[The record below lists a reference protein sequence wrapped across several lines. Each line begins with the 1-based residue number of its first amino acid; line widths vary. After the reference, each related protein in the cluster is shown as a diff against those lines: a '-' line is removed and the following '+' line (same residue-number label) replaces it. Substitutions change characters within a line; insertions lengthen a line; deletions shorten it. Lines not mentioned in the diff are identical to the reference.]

1 MKGIPAPPNGPAQT
15 PPKASK
21 TKKLLVGAGVLCA
34 VVACGNVL
42 GSKASDSE
50 PNPVVSASPTV
61 STKAPRVTAEP
72 TPTPSDPS
80 PTQTPEVT
88 VEPSPADT
96 PTPEAS
102 GDAATVLATLP
113 VKGRAPKTGYRRAEF
128 GQRWRDIDRNGCDTR
143 NDILNRDLTNKTW
156 RANTRGC
163 VVLSGVLAE
172 PYSGETRYFDKSQ
185 ASAIQIDHVVALSDA
200 WQKGA
205 QALTAAQ
212 RETLAND
219 PLNLLAV
226 DGRLNQQKSDGDA
239 ATWLP
244 PHKDFR
250 CAYVSRQIAVKAKYR
265 LWVTSA
271 EHDAMVRIL
280 SNCPGQALPADN
292 GVVVP
297 SGTVPASVQTEPP
310 PPPQNVAPSAVN
322 PAPQPGAP
330 AGSGANYAN
339 CREVWAILGRPIT
352 PQDPGF
358 RDKFDGD
365 RDGIGCES
373 RPR

>member
-1 MKGIPAPPNGPAQT
+1 MELIQASADRTGN

-21 TKKLLVGAGVLCA
+21 TRKLLAIAGGWFIAITLVSALISE
-34 VVACGNVL
+34 GL
-42 GSKASDSE
+42 GSE
-50 PNPVVSASPTV
+50 
-61 STKAPRVTAEP
+61 AEP
-72 TPTPSDPS
+72 TPTP
-80 PTQTPEVT
+80 
-88 VEPSPADT
+88 
-96 PTPEAS
+96 EAF

-163 VVLSGVLAE
+163 VVLSGILAE

-205 QALTAAQ
+205 QALSAEQ

-244 PHKDFR
+244 PNRSFR
-250 CAYVSRQIAVKAKYR
+250 CAYVSRQISVKAKYQ
-265 LWVTSA
+265 LWVTPA
-271 EHDAMVRIL
+271 ERDAMARVL
-280 SNCPGQALPADN
+280 NVCPGT
-292 GVVVP
+292 G
-297 SGTVPASVQTEPP
+297 
-310 PPPQNVAPSAVN
+310 
-322 PAPQPGAP
+322 
-330 AGSGANYAN
+330 
-339 CREVWAILGRPIT
+339 
-352 PQDPGF
+352 
-358 RDKFDGD
+358 
-365 RDGIGCES
+365 
-373 RPR
+373 

>member
-1 MKGIPAPPNGPAQT
+1 MKGTPAPPNGPAQT

-21 TKKLLVGAGVLCA
+21 AKKLLVGAGILCA
-34 VVACGNVL
+34 VVACGNGL

-50 PNPVVSASPTV
+50 PTVSASPTV

-72 TPTPSDPS
+72 TPTPSGTF
-80 PTQTPEVT
+80 PTQTPEIT
-88 VEPSPADT
+88 VEPSSAAT

-113 VKGRAPKTGYRRAEF
+113 VKGRAAKTGYRRAEF

-163 VVLSGVLAE
+163 VVLSGILAE

-185 ASAIQIDHVVALSDA
+185 ASAIQIDHVVALSDT

-244 PHKDFR
+244 PHKGFR

-265 LWVTSA
+265 LWVTPA
-271 EHDAMVRIL
+271 ERDAMVRIL
-280 SNCPGQALPADN
+280 SNCPGQALPADS

-297 SGTVPASVQTEPP
+297 SGTVPESVPPDQPAS
-310 PPPQNVAPSAVN
+310 PQNVAPPAAD
-322 PAPQPGAP
+322 PAPGVPAGPGA
-330 AGSGANYAN
+330 SYAN

-352 PQDPGF
+352 PQDSGF

-365 RDGIGCES
+365 HDGVGCES

>member
-1 MKGIPAPPNGPAQT
+1 MKGIPAPPHGPAQT
-15 PPKASK
+15 PPKPSK
-21 TKKLLVGAGVLCA
+21 TKKLLVGAGVLFA
-34 VVACGNVL
+34 VVAFGNAL

-50 PNPVVSASPTV
+50 PDPSVSASPTV
-61 STKAPRVTAEP
+61 STKAPRDTAEP
-72 TPTPSDPS
+72 TPTPSETS
-80 PTQTPEVT
+80 PTQTPENT
-88 VEPSPADT
+88 VEPTT
-96 PTPEAS
+96 PTPEAT

-163 VVLSGVLAE
+163 VVLSGILAE
-172 PYSGETRYFDKSQ
+172 PYSGETKYFDKSQ

-205 QALTAAQ
+205 QALTAEQ

-244 PHKDFR
+244 PRKDSR

-265 LWVTSA
+265 LWVTEA
-271 EHDAMVRIL
+271 ERDAMVRIL
-280 SNCPGQALPADN
+280 SNCPGQTLPADS

-297 SGTVPASVQTEPP
+297 SGTVPASVPP
-310 PPPQNVAPSAVN
+310 DQPAPPQDAAPPAVD
-322 PAPQPGAP
+322 PAPGAP
-330 AGSGANYAN
+330 GGSGASYAN

-365 RDGIGCES
+365 HDGIGCES

>member
-21 TKKLLVGAGVLCA
+21 TQKLLVGAGVLFA
-34 VVACGNVL
+34 VVACGNAL

-50 PNPVVSASPTV
+50 PVVSASPTV

-72 TPTPSDPS
+72 IPTPFDTS
-80 PTQTPEVT
+80 PTQTPENT
-88 VEPSPADT
+88 VEPTTT

-102 GDAATVLATLP
+102 GDAAAMLATLP
-113 VKGRAPKTGYRRAEF
+113 VKGRAPKTGYRRGEF

-163 VVLSGVLAE
+163 VVLSGILAE
-172 PYSGETRYFDKSQ
+172 PYSGETKYFDKSQ

-219 PLNLLAV
+219 SLNLLAV

-244 PHKDFR
+244 PHKNFR

-265 LWVTSA
+265 LWVTEA
-271 EHDAMVRIL
+271 ERDAMVRIL
-280 SNCPGQALPADN
+280 SNCPGQALPADS

-297 SGTVPASVQTEPP
+297 SGTVPDSAPP
-310 PPPQNVAPSAVN
+310 DQPAPPQDAAPLVVDPEPGS
-322 PAPQPGAP
+322 PAGPGA
-330 AGSGANYAN
+330 SYAN

-358 RDKFDGD
+358 QNKFDGD
-365 RDGIGCES
+365 NDGIGCES

>member
-1 MKGIPAPPNGPAQT
+1 MKGIPAPPHGPAQI

-21 TKKLLVGAGVLCA
+21 TKKLLVGAGVLFA
-34 VVACGNVL
+34 VVACGNAL

-50 PNPVVSASPTV
+50 PDPTVSASPTV
-61 STKAPRVTAEP
+61 STKAPRDTVEP
-72 TPTPSDPS
+72 TPTPSDTS
-80 PTQTPEVT
+80 PTQTPENT
-88 VEPSPADT
+88 VEPSPT
-96 PTPEAS
+96 VSTPEAT

-143 NDILNRDLTNKTW
+143 NDILNRDLTDKTW

-163 VVLSGVLAE
+163 VVLSGILAE
-172 PYSGETRYFDKSQ
+172 PYSGETKYFDKSQ

-265 LWVTSA
+265 LWVTEA
-271 EHDAMVRIL
+271 ERDAMVRIL
-280 SNCPGQALPADN
+280 SNCPGQILPADS

-297 SGTVPASVQTEPP
+297 SGTVPASVPTEPP
-310 PPPQNVAPSAVN
+310 PPPQDAAPPAAN
-322 PAPQPGAP
+322 PAPHPNQPANPGA
-330 AGSGANYAN
+330 SYAN

-365 RDGIGCES
+365 HDGIGCES

>member
-1 MKGIPAPPNGPAQT
+1 MKGIPAPPHGPAQI

-21 TKKLLVGAGVLCA
+21 TKKLLVGAGVLFA
-34 VVACGNVL
+34 VVACGNAL

-50 PNPVVSASPTV
+50 PDPTVSASPTV
-61 STKAPRVTAEP
+61 STKAPRDTVEP
-72 TPTPSDPS
+72 TPTPSDTS
-80 PTQTPEVT
+80 PTQTPENT
-88 VEPSPADT
+88 VEPSPTAS
-96 PTPEAS
+96 TPEAT

-143 NDILNRDLTNKTW
+143 NDILNRDLTDKTW

-163 VVLSGVLAE
+163 VVLSGILAE
-172 PYSGETRYFDKSQ
+172 PYSGETKYFDKSQ

-265 LWVTSA
+265 LWVTEA
-271 EHDAMVRIL
+271 ERDAMVRIL
-280 SNCPGQALPADN
+280 SNCPGQILPADS

-297 SGTVPASVQTEPP
+297 SGTVPASVPTDQPA
-310 PPPQNVAPSAVN
+310 PPQDAAPPAAN
-322 PAPQPGAP
+322 PAPHPNQP
-330 AGSGANYAN
+330 ANPVASYAN

-358 RDKFDGD
+358 QNKFDGD
-365 RDGIGCES
+365 HDGIGCES

>member
-1 MKGIPAPPNGPAQT
+1 MKGTPAPPNGPAQT

-21 TKKLLVGAGVLCA
+21 TKKLLVGAGILCA
-34 VVACGNVL
+34 VVACGNGL

-50 PNPVVSASPTV
+50 SEPTVSASPTV

-80 PTQTPEVT
+80 PTQTPEIT
-88 VEPSPADT
+88 VEPSPTA
-96 PTPEAS
+96 TPEAS

-113 VKGRAPKTGYRRAEF
+113 VRGRAPKTGYRRGEF

-244 PHKDFR
+244 PHKGFR

-265 LWVTSA
+265 LWVTPA
-271 EHDAMVRIL
+271 ERDAMVRIL
-280 SNCPGQALPADN
+280 SNCPGQALPADS
-292 GVVVP
+292 GVIVS
-297 SGTVPASVQTEPP
+297 SGTVPESVPPDQPASPQDAAPP
-310 PPPQNVAPSAVN
+310 AAN
-322 PAPQPGAP
+322 PAPHPGAP
-330 AGSGANYAN
+330 GGSGASYAN

-365 RDGIGCES
+365 HDGVGCES

>member
-1 MKGIPAPPNGPAQT
+1 MKGFPAPAHRPTQT

-21 TKKLLVGAGVLCA
+21 TKKLLVGAGILCA

-50 PNPVVSASPTV
+50 PEPVVSASPTV

-72 TPTPSDPS
+72 TPTPSDTS
-80 PTQTPEVT
+80 PTQTPEIT
-88 VEPSPADT
+88 VEPSPAT
-96 PTPEAS
+96 TTPEAS

-143 NDILNRDLTNKTW
+143 NDILNRDLTDKTW

-244 PHKDFR
+244 PHKGFR
-250 CAYVSRQIAVKAKYR
+250 CTYVSRQIAVKAKYR
-265 LWVTSA
+265 LWVTPA
-271 EHDAMVRIL
+271 ERDAMVRIL
-280 SNCPGQALPADN
+280 SNCPGQALPVDS

-297 SGTVPASVQTEPP
+297 SGTVPESAPP
-310 PPPQNVAPSAVN
+310 DQPAPPQDAASPAAD
-322 PAPQPGAP
+322 PAPQPNQPANPGA
-330 AGSGANYAN
+330 SYAN

-365 RDGIGCES
+365 HDGVGCES

>member
-1 MKGIPAPPNGPAQT
+1 M
-15 PPKASK
+15 
-21 TKKLLVGAGVLCA
+21 LCA
-34 VVACGNVL
+34 VVACGNAL

-50 PNPVVSASPTV
+50 PEPTVSASPTV

-72 TPTPSDPS
+72 TPTPSDTS
-80 PTQTPEVT
+80 PAQTPEIT
-88 VEPSPADT
+88 VEPSPAAT
-96 PTPEAS
+96 TPEAS

-163 VVLSGVLAE
+163 VVLSGILAE

-185 ASAIQIDHVVALSDA
+185 ASAIQIDHVVALFDA

-244 PHKDFR
+244 PHKSFR
-250 CAYVSRQIAVKAKYR
+250 CTYVSRQIAVKAKYR
-265 LWVTSA
+265 LWVTEA
-271 EHDAMVRIL
+271 ERDAMVRIL
-280 SNCPGQALPADN
+280 SNCPGQALPADS

-297 SGTVPASVQTEPP
+297 SGTVPEPASPDQPASPQDAAPP
-310 PPPQNVAPSAVN
+310 AAN
-322 PAPQPGAP
+322 PAPQARCASRLGSQLRQLPESLGNPRSAHYP
-330 AGSGANYAN
+330 AGSG
-339 CREVWAILGRPIT
+339 I
-352 PQDPGF
+352 PGQ
-358 RDKFDGD
+358 
-365 RDGIGCES
+365 I
-373 RPR
+373 

>member
-1 MKGIPAPPNGPAQT
+1 MKGTPAPPNGPAQT
-15 PPKASK
+15 LPKASK
-21 TKKLLVGAGVLCA
+21 TKKLLVGAGILCA
-34 VVACGNVL
+34 VVACGNGL
-42 GSKASDSE
+42 GSKDSDSE
-50 PNPVVSASPTV
+50 PEPTVSAGPAV

-72 TPTPSDPS
+72 TPTPSDTS
-80 PTQTPEVT
+80 PTQTPEIT
-88 VEPSPADT
+88 VEPSPAAT
-96 PTPEAS
+96 TPEAS

-113 VKGRAPKTGYRRAEF
+113 VKGRAPKTGYRRGEF

-244 PHKDFR
+244 PHKGFR

-265 LWVTSA
+265 LWVTEA
-271 EHDAMVRIL
+271 ERDAMVRIL
-280 SNCPGQALPADN
+280 SNCPGQALPADS
-292 GVVVP
+292 GVAVP
-297 SGTVPASVQTEPP
+297 SGTVPESVPPDQPASPQDAAPP
-310 PPPQNVAPSAVN
+310 AAN

-330 AGSGANYAN
+330 GGSGASYAN

-358 RDKFDGD
+358 QNKFD
-365 RDGIGCES
+365 RDNDGVGCES

>member
-1 MKGIPAPPNGPAQT
+1 MKGTPAPPNGPAQT
-15 PPKASK
+15 PPKAGK
-21 TKKLLVGAGVLCA
+21 TKKLLVGAGILCA
-34 VVACGNVL
+34 VVACGNAL

-50 PNPVVSASPTV
+50 PEPTVSAGPAA

-72 TPTPSDPS
+72 TPTPSDTS
-80 PTQTPEVT
+80 PTQAPEIT
-88 VEPSPADT
+88 VEPSSVAT

-113 VKGRAPKTGYRRAEF
+113 VRGRAPKTGYRRGEF

-244 PHKDFR
+244 PHKGFR

-265 LWVTSA
+265 LWVTEA
-271 EHDAMVRIL
+271 ESDAMVRIL
-280 SNCPGQALPADN
+280 SNCPGQALPADS

-310 PPPQNVAPSAVN
+310 PPPQDAAPPAAD
-322 PAPQPGAP
+322 PAPQPNQPANPGA
-330 AGSGANYAN
+330 SYAN

-365 RDGIGCES
+365 HDGVGCES

>member
-1 MKGIPAPPNGPAQT
+1 MKGFPAPAYGPAQT

-21 TKKLLVGAGVLCA
+21 TKKLLVGAGILCT
-34 VVACGNVL
+34 VVACGNGL

-50 PNPVVSASPTV
+50 PEPTVSAGPAV

-72 TPTPSDPS
+72 TPTPSDTS
-80 PTQTPEVT
+80 PTQTPEIT
-88 VEPSPADT
+88 VEPSPAAT
-96 PTPEAS
+96 TPEAS

-244 PHKDFR
+244 PHKGFR

-265 LWVTSA
+265 LWVTEA
-271 EHDAMVRIL
+271 ERDAMVRIL
-280 SNCPGQALPADN
+280 SNCPGQALPADS
-292 GVVVP
+292 GVAVP
-297 SGTVPASVQTEPP
+297 SGTVPESVPPDQPASPQDAAPP
-310 PPPQNVAPSAVN
+310 AAN

-330 AGSGANYAN
+330 GGSGASYAN

-365 RDGIGCES
+365 HDGIGCES